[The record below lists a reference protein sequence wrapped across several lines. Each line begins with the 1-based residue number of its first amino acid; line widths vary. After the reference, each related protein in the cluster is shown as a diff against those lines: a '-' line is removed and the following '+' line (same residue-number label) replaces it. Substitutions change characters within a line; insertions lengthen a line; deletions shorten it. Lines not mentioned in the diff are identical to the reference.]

1 MICLTSDN
9 WSSAH
14 PEILASLNLGDSPAP
29 AYGSDSLSQN
39 AREKLA
45 SIFATQSDAIAF
57 CLNGSGANL
66 VTLSCLLKPYDAV
79 IGATSSHVHV
89 DECGA
94 LERITGSKFIGI
106 PKASGKLSPD
116 DIRPYLHS
124 RGDIHRVQIK
134 VVTIAQP
141 TETGTV
147 YSLEELQELASFC
160 RSENLDLHVDGA
172 RLSNALAEKILKPS
186 DLTQMGIAAL
196 TLGGVKNGLL
206 FGEVA
211 MVFDPLARKHLGFMQ
226 KQCLQ
231 LHSKNRYIAA
241 QYLAWLEDD
250 LWLKMARHANQMAQ
264 GLGEILIPHAYS
276 QTLDQGSNA
285 LFCRLKPKAEATL
298 REIAD
303 FYTWDPADR
312 TLRLMCS
319 WATQP
324 EELQQIKRS
333 LQSM

>member
-1 MICLTSDN
+1 MICLASDN

-14 PEILASLNLGDSPAP
+14 PKILESLHLGSSPAP
-29 AYGSDSLSQN
+29 AYGADSTSEK
-39 AREKLA
+39 AREKIANL
-45 SIFATQSDAIAF
+45 FETGTDAIAF

-66 VTLSCLLKPYDAV
+66 VTLSCLLRPYDAV

-106 PKASGKLSPD
+106 PKASGKLTPE

-124 RGDIHRVQIK
+124 RGDIHRVQPRVI
-134 VVTIAQP
+134 TIAQP

-147 YSLEELQELASFC
+147 YSLRELQDLARFC
-160 RSENLDLHVDGA
+160 HEEDLLLHVDGA
-172 RLSNALAEKILKPS
+172 RLSNVLAEDILKPS

-211 MVFDPLARKHLGFMQ
+211 LVFDPSARKHLGFMQ

-241 QYLAWLEDD
+241 QYLTWLEDD

-264 GLGEILIPHAYS
+264 RLGEILRPHAYS
-276 QTLDQGSNA
+276 QTLEQGSNA
-285 LFCRLKPKAEATL
+285 LFCRLKPEAEATL

-303 FYTWDPADR
+303 FYTWDPADK

-324 EELQQIKRS
+324 EELQRIAQA
-333 LQSM
+333 LQSI